1 MIYSMT
7 LPSPLN
13 NSLQTRQKYHCR
25 SQKNW
30 RSYLRYVRAND
41 VGVETV
47 VIFPALYAHTVYY
60 RHVHLTI
67 VDCLATVYKCMTAI
81 VMAVL
86 CHVLRF
92 LLITSLYV
100 TIRAQGE

>member
-30 RSYLRYVRAND
+30 RSCLRYVRAND
-41 VGVETV
+41 VGVGTV
-47 VIFPALYAHTVYY
+47 VIFPALYAHPVYY
-60 RHVHLTI
+60 RHLTI
-67 VDCLATVYKCMTAI
+67 VDCLATVYKCMTTI

-92 LLITSLYV
+92 LLTTSLYV